1 MTNMNIKDENYVVQ
15 LPISCHNASQ
25 DFHMA
30 NSIPFSYTDAHIMG
44 EAKIKKM
51 KCFHDFIQQTNHLG
65 IKYMPYMVKLL
76 CQVERNYH
84 HAR

>member
-1 MTNMNIKDENYVVQ
+1 MNIKDENYVVQ

-25 DFHMA
+25 DFHTA

-51 KCFHDFIQQTNHLG
+51 KCFHDFIQN
-65 IKYMPYMVKLL
+65 KLTISVSNICL
-76 CQVERNYH
+76 MRSSYFAKLRETTI
-84 HAR
+84 